1 MAWTRNDVHSVQ
13 MTMSRLTTRRPR
25 RRAAR
30 LAGGVWGVLALS
42 LALSLALLLAGTPSS
57 LPSGTRAAASP
68 PPTATLVIDR
78 GAKTFSPDRVTLA
91 GGGTLNLVNLDI
103 FDHTVTS
110 VATDEEGTPLFDVRV
125 AAGTSATITGVET
138 LAAGSYDFF
147 CKLHPQMRGLLVV
160 EGGGGTVTPELT
172 SFDQPLVVP
181 RKERGARITLPMRL
195 ARVRM
200 LPTGPKTPMWT
211 YGGSYP
217 GPTIVRPAGRETRVR
232 FVHRLPRRAGAMTV
246 HLHGDHHAPEHD
258 GQPTT
263 QLVRRGQA
271 RTYEYPLTYGGLPEP
286 SSFFFY
292 HDHRMDRT
300 ARNNWRGLQGM
311 FMVKDSSESRLRLPE
326 GSRDVPLMVSE
337 RSFRNDNALTNPF
350 AHGPR
355 MVGHDGAMAWVGQH
369 APPDDATV
377 GTHVLV
383 NGRYAPYLSV
393 SATRYRLRLLNASH
407 FSAFSIGLSDGRP
420 LLQIG
425 TGNGLLPRPVVR
437 DRVLLGPAQR
447 ADVIV
452 DFHGASG
459 RRVVLDSVPAPLGET
474 GADARQ
480 AALMQFRVGA
490 EASDASRLPARLP
503 SPELVRVPATVSKTW
518 TFDLGGRGH
527 QQHQRGTFWSVN
539 GRAFDPERV
548 DHRPRLGTVERWR
561 LRNTS
566 DMPHYVHI
574 HAEQWRT
581 VLRDGRPPPP
591 WERGLEDT
599 WRLDPG
605 EVVEVAARF
614 EDYTGP
620 FMIHCHMLDH
630 EDHGMM
636 ARFDVVR

>member
-1 MAWTRNDVHSVQ
+1 MLG
-13 MTMSRLTTRRPR
+13 MTHAEKRAFTDPMRTGTGSGR
-25 RRAAR
+25 RRR
-30 LAGGVWGVLALS
+30 RVGWLAGLLGLALAAGA
-42 LALSLALLLAGTPSS
+42 ALGAAP
-57 LPSGTRAAASP
+57 PAPPVAEAAAAPAAATVVVDLGAATYSP
-68 PPTATLVIDR
+68 GVVVLQ
-78 GAKTFSPDRVTLA
+78 
-91 GGGTLNLVNLDI
+91 GGGTLTLVNLDNL
-103 FDHTVTS
+103 DHTVTS
-110 VATDEEGTPLFDVRV
+110 VATDAGGLPLFDVRV
-125 AAGTSATITGVET
+125 AAGTSATITGVAG
-138 LAAGSYDFF
+138 LAEGSYAFY
-147 CKLHPQMRGLLVV
+147 CRLHPRMRGELVV
-160 EGGGGTVTPELT
+160 EGGEGTVTPERP

-181 RKERGARITLPMRL
+181 ARVRGAEVTLPMRQ

-200 LPTGPKTPMWT
+200 LPTGPRTRMWT

-246 HLHGDHHAPEHD
+246 HLHGDHHASEHD

-263 QLVRRGQA
+263 QLVRHGQD
-271 RTYEYPLTYGGLPEP
+271 RTYVYPLTYGGLPEP

-311 FMVKDSSESRLRLPE
+311 FVVEDPEESRLRLPN
-326 GSRDVPLMVSE
+326 GGRDVPLMISD
-337 RSFRNDNALTNPF
+337 RSFRSDNALTNPF

-355 MVGHDGAMAWVGQH
+355 MVGQHGSMAWKGPK

-383 NGRYAPYLSV
+383 NGRYAPYLRV

-407 FSAFSIGLSDGRP
+407 FSAYSIGLSDGRP

-425 TGNGLLPRPVVR
+425 TGNGLLRQPVVR

-447 ADVIV
+447 ADVVV
-452 DFHGASG
+452 DLHGASG
-459 RRVVLDSVPAPLGET
+459 QDLVLDSVPAEPGES
-474 GADARQ
+474 GDDAR
-480 AALMQFRVGA
+480 AATLMQLRVGA
-490 EASDASRLPARLP
+490 EARDPSRLPARLP
-503 SPELVRVPATVSKTW
+503 SPGLVRAPGRVSKTW
-518 TFDLGGRGH
+518 TFDLDGNDH
-527 QQHQRGTFWSVN
+527 HGTFWSVN
-539 GRAFDPERV
+539 GHAFDPDRV
-548 DHRPRLGTVERWR
+548 DHRARLGTVERWR

-566 DMPHYVHI
+566 DMTHYVHI

-581 VLRDGRPPPP
+581 VLRDGKRPPP

-599 WRLDPG
+599 WRLEPG

>member
-1 MAWTRNDVHSVQ
+1 
-13 MTMSRLTTRRPR
+13 MSSRPGTLWV
-25 RRAAR
+25 A
-30 LAGGVWGVLALS
+30 LCLS
-42 LALSLALLLAGTPSS
+42 LALSLSLSFAAAPSS
-57 LPSGTRAAASP
+57 RSPGADPFAASAASAP
-68 PPTATLVIDR
+68 GAATIVVDR
-78 GAKTFSPDRVTLA
+78 GSASFSPGTVALA
-91 GGGTLNLVNLDI
+91 GGGTLTLVNFDI
-103 FDHTVTS
+103 LDHTVTS
-110 VATDEEGTPLFDVRV
+110 VATDAEGTPLFDVRV
-125 AAGTSATITGVET
+125 AAGTSATITGVEE
-138 LAAGSYDFF
+138 LGEGSYAFF
-147 CKLHPQMRGLLVV
+147 CKLHPQMRGTLVV
-160 EGGGGTVTPELT
+160 QGGDGTATPQLP

-181 RKERGARITLPMRL
+181 DRVRGAEVTLQMRE

-200 LPTGPKTPMWT
+200 LPTGPRTRMWT

-217 GPTIVRPAGRETRVR
+217 GPTIVRPAGEKTRVR
-232 FVHRLPRRAGAMTV
+232 FVHRLPPRAGAMTV

-263 QLVRRGQA
+263 ELVRPGQS
-271 RTYEYPLTYGGLPEP
+271 RTYDYPLTFGGLPAP

-311 FMVKDSSESRLRLPE
+311 FLVEDAAESRLRLPA
-326 GSRDVPLMVSE
+326 GRRDVPLMISD
-337 RSFRNDNALTNPF
+337 RSFRRDNSLTNPF
-350 AHGPR
+350 ANGVR
-355 MVGHDGAMAWVGQH
+355 MVGHHGEMAWAGPK

-383 NGRYAPYLSV
+383 NGRYAPYLRV

-407 FSAFSIGLSDGRP
+407 FSAYSIGLSDGRP
-420 LLQIG
+420 LVQIG

-452 DFHGASG
+452 DLHGAAG
-459 RRVVLDSVPAPLGET
+459 QDLVLDSVPAAPGQS
-474 GADARQ
+474 GDDARP
-480 AALMQFRVGA
+480 AALMQLRVGA
-490 EASDASRLPARLP
+490 EAPDRSLLPARLP
-503 SPELVRVPATVSKTW
+503 SPELVRAPTGVSKTW
-518 TFDLGGRGH
+518 TFGLDGH
-527 QQHQRGTFWSVN
+527 GHRDHEDRATFWSVN
-539 GRAFDPERV
+539 HRAFDPERV
-548 DHRPRLGTVERWR
+548 DHRARLGTVERWR
-561 LRNTS
+561 LRNSS
-566 DMPHYVHI
+566 DMTHYIHI
-574 HAEQWRT
+574 HGEQWRT
-581 VLRDGRPPPP
+581 VLRDGKRPPP

-599 WRLDPG
+599 WRLEPG

>member
-1 MAWTRNDVHSVQ
+1 MTWGKSRARAPVAWLV
-13 MTMSRLTTRRPR
+13 
-25 RRAAR
+25 
-30 LAGGVWGVLALS
+30 AG
-42 LALSLALLLAGTPSS
+42 LLLAVALALAPSAPSVRSAGTSAS
-57 LPSGTRAAASP
+57 AAAAPGS
-68 PPTATLVIDR
+68 ATLVVDR
-78 GAKTFSPDRVTLA
+78 GSLSFTPSTVSLR
-91 GGGTLNLVNLDI
+91 GGGTLTLVNLDT

-110 VATDEEGTPLFDVRV
+110 VATDAEGTPLFDVRV
-125 AAGTSATITGVET
+125 PAGTSATITGVEA
-138 LAAGSYDFF
+138 LAEGSYAFF
-147 CKLHPQMRGLLVV
+147 CKLHPQMRGVLSV
-160 EGGGGTVTPELT
+160 EGGDGTVTPELPA
-172 SFDQPLVVP
+172 FEQRLVVP
-181 RKERGARITLPMRL
+181 RRLTGPLVTIPMRQ

-200 LPTGPKTPMWT
+200 LPTGPRTRMWT

-232 FVHRLPRRAGAMTV
+232 FIHQLPRKVGALTV
-246 HLHGDHHAPEHD
+246 HLHGDHHAAEHD

-263 QLVRRGQA
+263 QLVRPGRS
-271 RTYEYPLTYGGLPEP
+271 RVYEYPLTYGGLPEP

-292 HDHRMDRT
+292 HDHRMDHT

-311 FMVKDSSESRLRLPE
+311 FVVKDPSESSLQLPT
-326 GSRDVPLMVSE
+326 GRRDVPLMLAD
-337 RSFRNDNALTNPF
+337 RSFRSDNELTNPF
-350 AHGPR
+350 AHGPT
-355 MVGHDGAMAWVGQH
+355 MVGHHGSMAWTGPH

-383 NGRYAPYLSV
+383 NGRYAPYLPV

-407 FSAFSIGLSDGRP
+407 FSSYSIGLSDGRP

-425 TGNGLLPRPVVR
+425 TGNGLLRKPVVR

-452 DFHGASG
+452 DFHGATG
-459 RRVVLDSVPAPLGET
+459 RDLVLDSVPNAAGAT
-474 GADARQ
+474 GDDARQ

-490 EASDASRLPARLP
+490 EAPDRSRLPARLP
-503 SPELVRVPATVSKTW
+503 SPDLVDVPKTVSKTW
-518 TFDLGGRGH
+518 TFGLGETHGH
-527 QQHQRGTFWSVN
+527 HAGSFWSVN

-548 DHRPRLGTVERWR
+548 DHRARLGTVERWR
-561 LRNTS
+561 LRNVS
-566 DMPHYVHI
+566 DVTHYVHI

-581 VLRDGRPPPP
+581 VLRDGKPPPP
-591 WERGLEDT
+591 WEQGLEDT
-599 WRLDPG
+599 WRLEPG

-614 EDYTGP
+614 EDYTGS

>member
-1 MAWTRNDVHSVQ
+1 MTRV
-13 MTMSRLTTRRPR
+13 TRRAFTDSMGTR
-25 RRAAR
+25 TWRLRAGWA
-30 LAGGVWGVLALS
+30 AG
-42 LALSLALLLAGTPSS
+42 LLAVA
-57 LPSGTRAAASP
+57 LAAGAALGAAP
-68 PPTATLVIDR
+68 PPPPPAQAAVAPASATVVVDR
-78 GAKTFSPDRVTLA
+78 GQLRFTPGEVALA
-91 GGGTLNLVNLDI
+91 GGGTLTLVNLDT

-110 VATDEEGTPLFDVRV
+110 VATDAAGVPLFDVRV
-125 AAGTSATITGVET
+125 AAGTSATITGVEA
-138 LAAGSYDFF
+138 LGEGAYDFF
-147 CKLHPQMRGLLVV
+147 CKLHPQMRGVLVV
-160 EGGGGTVTPELT
+160 QGGDGTATPQLP

-181 RKERGARITLPMRL
+181 DRVRGTEVTLPMRE

-200 LPTGPKTPMWT
+200 LPTGPRTRMWT

-217 GPTIVRPAGRETRVR
+217 GPTVVGRAGRETRVR
-232 FVHRLPRRAGAMTV
+232 FVHRLPPRAGAMTV
-246 HLHGDHHAPEHD
+246 HLHGDHHASEHD

-263 QLVRRGQA
+263 QLVRPGQS
-271 RTYEYPLTYGGLPEP
+271 RTYEYPLTYAGLPEP

-311 FMVKDSSESRLRLPE
+311 FLVEDPAEARLQLPT
-326 GSRDVPLMVSE
+326 GRRDVPLMISD
-337 RSFRNDNALTNPF
+337 RSFRRDNSLTNPF
-350 AHGPR
+350 AGGAR
-355 MVGHDGAMAWVGQH
+355 MVGHHGAMAWVGPK

-383 NGRYAPYLSV
+383 NGRYAPYLRV

-407 FSAFSIGLSDGRP
+407 FSAYSIGLSDGRP
-420 LLQIG
+420 LLQVG
-425 TGNGLLPRPVVR
+425 TGNGLLRRPVVR

-447 ADVIV
+447 ADVVV
-452 DFHGASG
+452 DLHGAAG
-459 RRVVLDSVPAPLGET
+459 QDLVLDSVPAAPGES
-474 GADARQ
+474 GDDARP
-480 AALMQFRVGA
+480 AALMQLRVGA
-490 EASDASRLPARLP
+490 EEQDRSRLPARLP
-503 SPELVRVPATVSKTW
+503 SPDLVRAPARVSKTW
-518 TFDLGGRGH
+518 TFDLDSTAHGRHG
-527 QQHQRGTFWSVN
+527 RATYWSVN
-539 GRAFDPERV
+539 RHAFDPGRV
-548 DHRPRLGTVERWR
+548 DHRARLGTVERWR

-566 DMPHYVHI
+566 DMTHYVHI

-581 VLRDGRPPPP
+581 VLRDGKRPPP

-599 WRLDPG
+599 WRLEPG

>member
-1 MAWTRNDVHSVQ
+1 MHLTGDAFRPGERHADRMTTRRTSAGWLVGALVLALVLAAPA
-13 MTMSRLTTRRPR
+13 LTTRPTGST
-25 RRAAR
+25 A
-30 LAGGVWGVLALS
+30 
-42 LALSLALLLAGTPSS
+42 
-57 LPSGTRAAASP
+57 AAASAP
-68 PPTATLVIDR
+68 RTATLVVDR
-78 GAKTFSPDRVTLA
+78 GALTFSPATVTVA
-91 GGGTLNLVNLDI
+91 GGGMLTLVNLDT

-110 VATDEEGTPLFDVRV
+110 VATNAEGQPLFDVRV
-125 AAGTSATITGVET
+125 PAGTSATITGVEL
-138 LAAGSYDFF
+138 LAEGLYAFF
-147 CKLHPQMRGLLVV
+147 CKLHPQMRGTLSV
-160 EGGGGTVTPELT
+160 EGAGGTVTPDLL
-172 SFDQPLVVP
+172 SFDQPLAVP
-181 RKERGARITLPMRL
+181 EKERSALVTLPMRL

-200 LPTGPKTPMWT
+200 LPTGPRTTMWT

-217 GPTIVRPAGRETRVR
+217 GPTVIGQAGRETRVR
-232 FVHRLPRRAGAMTV
+232 FVHRLPRKAGAMTV

-263 QLVRRGQA
+263 HLVRPGQA
-271 RTYEYPLTYGGLPEP
+271 RTYEYPLTYGGVPEP

-292 HDHRMDRT
+292 HDHRMDHT

-311 FMVKDSSESRLRLPE
+311 FIVEDDAESKLRLPS
-326 GSRDVPLMVSE
+326 GSRDVPLMISD
-337 RSFRNDNALTNPF
+337 RSFRSDNALTNPF
-350 AHGPR
+350 AHAPR
-355 MVGHDGAMAWVGQH
+355 MVGHHGSMAWVGPH

-383 NGRYAPYLSV
+383 NGRYAPYLRV

-407 FSAFSIGLSDGRP
+407 FSAYSIGLSDGRP

-425 TGNGLLPRPVVR
+425 TGNGLLHKPVVR

-459 RRVVLDSVPAPLGET
+459 RDIVLDSVPAEAGAT

-480 AALMQFRVGA
+480 AALMEFRVGA
-490 EASDASRLPARLP
+490 DAPDPSRLPARLP
-503 SPELVRVPATVSKTW
+503 SPGLVRAPAKVSKTW
-518 TFDLGGRGH
+518 TFDLGGHQHGH
-527 QQHQRGTFWSVN
+527 HQRGTFWSVN
-539 GRAFDPERV
+539 GHSFDPERV

-566 DMPHYVHI
+566 DMTHYVHI

-581 VLRDGRPPPP
+581 VLRDGKPPPP

-599 WRLDPG
+599 WRLEPG

-636 ARFDVVR
+636 ARFDVVK

>member
-1 MAWTRNDVHSVQ
+1 MPRAPRSACDNWPVIPNH
-13 MTMSRLTTRRPR
+13 RL
-25 RRAAR
+25 RRAPW
-30 LAGGVWGVLALS
+30 LLGLLWLALA
-42 LALSLALLLAGTPSS
+42 LALTAAPGSSPGAGATASS
-57 LPSGTRAAASP
+57 GS
-68 PPTATLVIDR
+68 ATIVVNR
-78 GAKTFSPDRVTLA
+78 GAVSFSPATVTLA
-91 GGGTLNLVNLDI
+91 GGGSLTLVNLDT

-110 VATDEEGTPLFDVRV
+110 VATDAAGAPLFDVRV
-125 AAGTSATITGVET
+125 AAGTSATITGVEA
-138 LAAGSYDFF
+138 LAEGAFDFF
-147 CKLHPQMRGLLVV
+147 CKLHPQMRGQVRV
-160 EGGGGTVTPELT
+160 EGGGGTVTPQLP
-172 SFDQPLVVP
+172 SFDQPLAVP
-181 RKERGARITLPMRL
+181 REVRGARITVPIRE

-200 LPTGPKTPMWT
+200 LASGPTTRMWT

-217 GPTIVRPAGRETRVR
+217 GPTIVRPAGRQTRVR
-232 FVHRLPRRAGAMTV
+232 FVHQLPRKAGAMTV

-263 QLVRRGQA
+263 HLVRPGKS
-271 RTYEYPLTYGGLPEP
+271 RTYDYPLTYGGLPEP

-311 FMVKDSSESRLRLPE
+311 FVVEDPSESRLRLPA
-326 GSRDVPLMVSE
+326 GSRDVPLMISD
-337 RSFRNDNALTNPF
+337 RSFRSDNALTNPF
-350 AHGPR
+350 AQGPR
-355 MVGHDGAMAWVGQH
+355 MVGHHGAMAWVGPH
-369 APPDDATV
+369 APPNDATV

-383 NGRYAPYLSV
+383 NGRHAPYLPV

-407 FSAFSIGLSDGRP
+407 FSAYSIGLSDGRP

-425 TGNGLLPRPVVR
+425 TGNGLLSRPVVR

-459 RRVVLDSVPAPLGET
+459 RDLVLDSVPAAAGES
-474 GADARQ
+474 GDDARA

-490 EASDASRLPARLP
+490 EAADPSRLPARLP
-503 SPELVRVPATVSKTW
+503 APDLVRVPKKVSKTW
-518 TFDLGGRGH
+518 TFGLDGTK
-527 QQHQRGTFWSVN
+527 QHGTFWSVN
-539 GRAFDPERV
+539 ERAYDPERV
-548 DHRPRLGTVERWR
+548 DHRARLGTVERWR

-566 DMPHYVHI
+566 DLTHYVHI

-581 VLRDGRPPPP
+581 VLRDGKAPPP
-591 WERGLEDT
+591 WEQGLEDT
-599 WRLDPG
+599 WRLEPG

>member
-1 MAWTRNDVHSVQ
+1 MASFLGLAVV
-13 MTMSRLTTRRPR
+13 
-25 RRAAR
+25 AA
-30 LAGGVWGVLALS
+30 GALG
-42 LALSLALLLAGTPSS
+42 AAPPAPGPAEAV
-57 LPSGTRAAASP
+57 AAA
-68 PPTATLVIDR
+68 PTSAVIEVR
-78 GAKTFSPDRVTLA
+78 PGAPTYSPDVVVLA
-91 GGGTLNLVNLDI
+91 GGGTLTLVNRDT

-110 VATDEEGTPLFDVRV
+110 VATDAQGTPLFDMRV
-125 AAGTSATITGVET
+125 PAGTVATVTGVSG
-138 LAAGSYDFF
+138 LAAGSYPFF
-147 CKLHPQMRGLLVV
+147 CRFHPRMRGELVV
-160 EGGGGTVTPELT
+160 EGGAGPVTPEPV

-181 RKERGARITLPMRL
+181 DRVRGARVTLAMRQ

-200 LPTGPKTPMWT
+200 LPTGPRTRMWT

-217 GPTIVRPAGRETRVR
+217 GPTIVRPGGRETSVR
-232 FVHRLPRRAGAMTV
+232 FVHRLPRKAGAMTV
-246 HLHGDHHAPEHD
+246 HLHGDHHASEHD

-263 QLVRRGQA
+263 QLVRPGQS

-311 FMVKDSSESRLRLPE
+311 FVVEDEDERRLRLRLPS
-326 GSRDVPLMVSE
+326 GRRDVPLMVSD
-337 RSFRNDNALTNPF
+337 RSFRADNSLTNPF
-350 AHGPR
+350 AGGIR
-355 MVGHDGAMAWVGQH
+355 MVGHDGAMAWVGPK

-383 NGRYAPYLSV
+383 NGRYAPYLPV

-407 FSAFSIGLSDGRP
+407 FSAYSFGFSDGRP
-420 LLQIG
+420 LVQVG

-447 ADVIV
+447 ADVVV
-452 DFHGASG
+452 DFHGATG
-459 RRVVLDSVPAPLGET
+459 RNLVLDSVPAPLGES
-474 GADARQ
+474 GDDARQ
-480 AALMQFRVGA
+480 AVVMQFRVGA
-490 EASDASRLPARLP
+490 EERDTSRVPAQLP
-503 SPELVRVPATVSKTW
+503 SPDLVRAPARVSKRW
-518 TFDLGGRGH
+518 TFDLGGAHPDAGH
-527 QQHQRGTFWSVN
+527 GGGHGAGHGGGGNRPRGTFWSVN
-539 GRAFDPERV
+539 GHAFDPTRV
-548 DHRPRLGTVERWR
+548 DHRPRLGTTERWR

-566 DMPHYVHI
+566 DMTHYVHI

-581 VLRDGRPPPP
+581 VRRNGKPPPP

-599 WRLDPG
+599 WRLEPG
-605 EVVEVAARF
+605 EVVDVAARF

>member
-1 MAWTRNDVHSVQ
+1 MSTSRRSAAW
-13 MTMSRLTTRRPR
+13 
-25 RRAAR
+25 
-30 LAGGVWGVLALS
+30 LAG
-42 LALSLALLLAGTPSS
+42 ALLLTLAMPLAAGPASA
-57 LPSGTRAAASP
+57 PNAGAVAAPAA
-68 PPTATLVIDR
+68 ATLVVTPGVLD
-78 GAKTFSPDRVTLA
+78 FSPKQVHLG
-91 GGGTLNLVNLDI
+91 GGGTLTLVNLDT

-110 VATDEEGTPLFDVRV
+110 VATGVDGAPLFDVRV
-125 AAGTSATITGVET
+125 PGGTSAAITGAEA
-138 LAAGSYDFF
+138 LAEGSYPFY

-160 EGGGGTVTPELT
+160 EGGGGTVTPQLP

-181 RKERGARITLPMRL
+181 RHKRGAQITVPMRQ

-200 LPTGPKTPMWT
+200 LPTGPKTRMWT
-211 YGGSYP
+211 YGGTYP

-232 FVHRLPRRAGAMTV
+232 FVHRLPRRAGALSV
-246 HLHGDHHAPEHD
+246 HLHGDHHASEHD

-263 QLVRRGQA
+263 QLIRRGQA
-271 RTYEYPLTYGGLPEP
+271 RTYDYPLTYGGLPEP

-300 ARNNWRGLQGM
+300 ARNGWRGLQGM
-311 FMVKDSSESRLRLPE
+311 FLVKDSAERSLRLPT
-326 GSRDVPLMVSE
+326 GKRDVPLMMVD
-337 RSFRNDNALTNPF
+337 RSFRVDNELTNPF
-350 AHGPR
+350 AHGPK
-355 MVGHDGAMAWVGQH
+355 MVGHHGAMAWTGPH

-383 NGRYAPYLSV
+383 NGRYAPYLRV

-407 FSAFSIGLSDGRP
+407 FTSYAIGLADGRP

-425 TGNGLLPRPVVR
+425 TGNGLLHKPVVR
-437 DRVLLGPAQR
+437 QRVLLGPAQR

-459 RRVVLDSVPAPLGET
+459 KDLVLDSVPAAAGET

-480 AALMQFRVGA
+480 TALMQFRVGGE
-490 EASDASRLPARLP
+490 EADRSRLPARLP
-503 SPELVRVPATVSKTW
+503 SPDLVRVPAKVTKTW
-518 TFDLGGRGH
+518 TFDLGGN
-527 QQHQRGTFWSVN
+527 QRHGTFWGIN
-539 GRAFDPERV
+539 GRAFDPGRV
-548 DHRPRLGTVERWR
+548 DHRARLGTVERWR
-561 LRNTS
+561 LRNTG
-566 DMPHYVHI
+566 DVTHYVHI

-581 VLRDGRPPPP
+581 VLRNGRRPPP

-599 WRLDPG
+599 WRLEPG

-636 ARFDVVR
+636 ARFDVKR

>member
-1 MAWTRNDVHSVQ
+1 M
-13 MTMSRLTTRRPR
+13 
-25 RRAAR
+25 
-30 LAGGVWGVLALS
+30 S
-42 LALSLALLLAGTPSS
+42 LALSVAGTPSS
-57 LPSGTRAAASP
+57 LPAGTRASASP
-68 PPTATLVIDR
+68 PRSATMVIDQGFLR
-78 GAKTFSPDRVTLA
+78 FSPSTVTLA
-91 GGGTLNLVNLDI
+91 GGGTLTLDNLDV

-110 VATDEEGTPLFDVRV
+110 VATDAEGTPLFDVRV
-125 AAGTSATITGVET
+125 AGGTSATITGVEA
-138 LAAGSYDFF
+138 LADGSYPFF
-147 CKLHPQMRGLLVV
+147 CKLHPQMRGLL
-160 EGGGGTVTPELT
+160 EIQGGGGTVEPELP
-172 SFDQPLVVP
+172 SFDQRLVIP
-181 RKERGARITLPMRL
+181 QEKRGALITLRMRK

-200 LPTGPKTPMWT
+200 LPTGPKTSMWT

-217 GPTIVRPAGRETRVR
+217 GPTIVRPAGRATKVR
-232 FVHRLPRRAGAMTV
+232 FVHQLPRRAGALTV
-246 HLHGDHHAPEHD
+246 HLHGDHHASEHD

-263 QLVRRGQA
+263 QLVRPGRS

-311 FMVKDSSESRLRLPE
+311 FVVEDSSESRLRLPA
-326 GSRDVPLMVSE
+326 GSRDVPLMVSD
-337 RSFRNDNALTNPF
+337 RSFRSNNALTNPF
-350 AHGPR
+350 ARAPR
-355 MVGHDGAMAWVGQH
+355 MVGHHGAMAWIGPH

-383 NGRYAPYLSV
+383 NGRYAPYLPV

-407 FSAFSIGLSDGRP
+407 FSAYSIGLSDGRP

-437 DRVLLGPAQR
+437 NRVLLGPAQR

-459 RRVVLDSVPAPLGET
+459 RNLVLDSMPAALGET

-490 EASDASRLPARLP
+490 EAPDPSRLPARLP
-503 SPELVRVPATVSKTW
+503 SPDLVRVPARVSKTW
-518 TFDLGGRGH
+518 TFDLSASTH
-527 QQHQRGTFWSVN
+527 HHQRGTFWSIN
-539 GRAFDPERV
+539 GQAFDPERV
-548 DHRPRLGTVERWR
+548 DHRARLGTVERWR

-566 DMPHYVHI
+566 DMTHYIHI

-581 VLRDGRPPPP
+581 VLRDGKPPPP

-599 WRLDPG
+599 WRLEPG
-605 EVVEVAARF
+605 EVVEVATRF

>member
-1 MAWTRNDVHSVQ
+1 
-13 MTMSRLTTRRPR
+13 MTSRC
-25 RRAAR
+25 AAP
-30 LAGGVWGVLALS
+30 LAGLVIALALALS
-42 LALSLALLLAGTPSS
+42 PAAPSAPSAAPSSALALPRS
-57 LPSGTRAAASP
+57 
-68 PPTATLVIDR
+68 ATLVIDR
-78 GAKTFSPDRVTLA
+78 GAVTFSPGTVTLD
-91 GGGTLNLVNLDI
+91 GGGTLTLVNLDI

-110 VATDEEGTPLFDVRV
+110 VATGADGAPLFDVRV
-125 AAGTSATITGVET
+125 AAGTSATITGVEA
-138 LAAGSYDFF
+138 LAEGTYAFF
-147 CKLHPQMRGLLVV
+147 CKLHPQMRGSLLVQ
-160 EGGGGTVTPELT
+160 GGDGSVTPELP
-172 SFDQPLVVP
+172 SFEQPLAIP
-181 RKERGARITLPMRL
+181 RKERGALTTLPMRL

-200 LPTGPKTPMWT
+200 LPTGPRTRMWT

-217 GPTIVRPAGRETRVR
+217 GPTIVRPAGRKTMVR

-263 QLVRRGQA
+263 QLVRPGQS
-271 RTYEYPLTYGGLPEP
+271 RTYDYPLTYGGLPEP

-311 FMVKDSSESRLRLPE
+311 FIVKDASESRLRLPD
-326 GSRDVPLMVSE
+326 GKRDVPLMVSD
-337 RSFRNDNALTNPF
+337 RSFRSDNALTNPF

-355 MVGHDGAMAWVGQH
+355 MVGHHGAMAWVGPH

-383 NGRYAPYLSV
+383 NGRSAPYLRV

-407 FSAFSIGLSDGRP
+407 FSSYAIGLSDGRP

-425 TGNGLLPRPVVR
+425 TGNGLLGRPVVR

-459 RRVVLDSVPAPLGET
+459 RDLVLDSVPAAPGET
-474 GADARQ
+474 GADARP

-490 EASDASRLPARLP
+490 DAADPSRLPARLP
-503 SPELVRVPATVSKTW
+503 APDLVPVPARVSKTW
-518 TFDLGGRGH
+518 TFDLDGNTH
-527 QQHQRGTFWSVN
+527 HGTFWSVN
-539 GRAFDPERV
+539 GRAFDPDRV
-548 DHRPRLGTVERWR
+548 EHRARLGSVERWR

-566 DMPHYVHI
+566 DMTHYVHI

-581 VLRDGRPPPP
+581 VLRDGKRPPPS
-591 WERGLEDT
+591 ERGLEDT
-599 WRLDPG
+599 WRLEPG

-636 ARFDVVR
+636 ARFDVVK

>member
-1 MAWTRNDVHSVQ
+1 MPGARSNVHSVQ
-13 MTMSRLTTRRPR
+13 MTMRRPR
-25 RRAAR
+25 RRAAWLVGALWIA
-30 LAGGVWGVLALS
+30 LAVTLTSAPSTRPAGVPAF
-42 LALSLALLLAGTPSS
+42 
-57 LPSGTRAAASP
+57 AASAASAP
-68 PPTATLVIDR
+68 LAATLVIDR
-78 GAKTFSPDRVTLA
+78 GTPKFSPGTVALA
-91 GGGTLNLVNLDI
+91 GGGTLSLVNLDV

-110 VATDEEGTPLFDVRV
+110 VATDADGLPLFDVRV
-125 AAGTSATITGVET
+125 AAGTSATITGIEA
-138 LAAGSYDFF
+138 LAPGSYAFF

-172 SFDQPLVVP
+172 PFEQALVVP
-181 RKERGARITLPMRL
+181 RKKRGALVTLPMRL

-200 LPTGPKTPMWT
+200 LPTGPKTPLWT

-263 QLVRRGQA
+263 QLVRPGQS
-271 RTYEYPLTYGGLPEP
+271 RIYEYPLTYGGLPEP

-311 FMVKDSSESRLRLPE
+311 FLVKDPSESRLRLPA
-326 GSRDVPLMVSE
+326 GKRDVPLMISD
-337 RSFRNDNALTNPF
+337 RSFRSDNALTNPF
-350 AHGPR
+350 AHAPR
-355 MVGHDGAMAWVGQH
+355 MIGHHGAMAWVGPH

-383 NGRYAPYLSV
+383 NGRHAPYLPV
-393 SATRYRLRLLNASH
+393 SATRHRLRLLNASH
-407 FSAFSIGLSDGRP
+407 FSAYSIGLSDGRP

-425 TGNGLLPRPVVR
+425 TGNGLLRRPVVR

-459 RRVVLDSVPAPLGET
+459 RDLVLDSVPAAPGET
-474 GADARQ
+474 GADARP
-480 AALMQFRVGA
+480 ASLMQFRVGA
-490 EASDASRLPARLP
+490 EAPDPSRLPARLP
-503 SPELVRVPATVSKTW
+503 SPALVPVPAKVSKTW
-518 TFDLGGRGH
+518 TFDLGGGDH
-527 QQHQRGTFWSVN
+527 EHQRGTFWSVN
-539 GRAFDPERV
+539 GRAFAPDRI
-548 DHRPRLGTVERWR
+548 DHRARLGTAERWR

-566 DMPHYVHI
+566 DMTHYVHI

-581 VLRDGRPPPP
+581 VLRDGKRPPP
-591 WERGLEDT
+591 WEQGLEDT
-599 WRLDPG
+599 WRLEPG

>member
-1 MAWTRNDVHSVQ
+1 
-13 MTMSRLTTRRPR
+13 MTMSRLSTRRPR

-30 LAGGVWGVLALS
+30 LAGAAWLALAVS
-42 LALSLALLLAGTPSS
+42 LALSLAGTPSS
-57 LPSGTRAAASP
+57 LPPGTRASAASP
-68 PPTATLVIDR
+68 PHAATVVVDR
-78 GAKTFSPDRVTLA
+78 GAVTYSPGTVTLA
-91 GGGTLNLVNLDI
+91 GGGTLNLVNLDT
-103 FDHTVTS
+103 FDHTITS
-110 VATDEEGTPLFDVRV
+110 VATDAGGNPLFDVRV
-125 AAGTSATITGVET
+125 AAGTSATITGIEA
-138 LAAGSYDFF
+138 LAAGSYAFF

-160 EGGGGTVTPELT
+160 EGGGGTVTPELP
-172 SFDQPLVVP
+172 SFDQRLVVP
-181 RKERGARITLPMRL
+181 RKERGALTRLPMRL

-263 QLVRRGQA
+263 QLVRRGQS

-311 FMVKDSSESRLRLPE
+311 FLVKDSSESRLRLPT
-326 GSRDVPLMVSE
+326 GSRDVPLMVSD
-337 RSFRNDNALTNPF
+337 RSFRSDNALTNPF

-355 MVGHDGAMAWVGQH
+355 MVGHHGAMAWVGQH

-383 NGRYAPYLSV
+383 NGRYAPYLPV

-407 FSAFSIGLSDGRP
+407 FSAYSIGLSDGRP

-425 TGNGLLPRPVVR
+425 TGNGLLRRPVVR

-459 RRVVLDSVPAPLGET
+459 RDLVLDSVPAPLGET

-490 EASDASRLPARLP
+490 EAPDASRLPARLP
-503 SPELVRVPATVSKTW
+503 SPDLVRVPANVSKTW
-518 TFDLGGRGH
+518 TFDLGGSDH

-539 GRAFDPERV
+539 GHAFDPERV

-581 VLRDGRPPPP
+581 VLRDGKRPPP
-591 WERGLEDT
+591 WEQGLEDT

>member
-1 MAWTRNDVHSVQ
+1 MPPTLNDVHSGQ

-30 LAGGVWGVLALS
+30 LAGAVWLALAVS
-42 LALSLALLLAGTPSS
+42 LAMLLAGTPSS
-57 LPSGTRAAASP
+57 LPPGTPALAASAP
-68 PPTATLVIDR
+68 SAATLVIDR
-78 GAKTFSPDRVTLA
+78 GSLRFSPATVALA
-91 GGGTLNLVNLDI
+91 GGGTLNVVNLDT

-110 VATDEEGTPLFDVRV
+110 VSTDAEGTPLFDVRV
-125 AAGTSATITGVET
+125 SAGTSATITGVEA
-138 LAAGSYDFF
+138 LAAGSYAFF
-147 CKLHPQMRGLLVV
+147 CKLHPQMRGLILV
-160 EGGGGTVTPELT
+160 EGGGGTVTPELPA
-172 SFDQPLVVP
+172 FEQPLFVP
-181 RKERGARITLPMRL
+181 RKERGALTTLPMRL

-200 LPTGPKTPMWT
+200 LPTGPRTPMWT

-263 QLVRRGQA
+263 QLVRRGQS

-311 FMVKDSSESRLRLPE
+311 FLVKDASESRLRLPT
-326 GSRDVPLMVSE
+326 GGRDVPLMVTD
-337 RSFRNDNALTNPF
+337 RSFRSDNSLTNPF

-355 MVGHDGAMAWVGQH
+355 MIGHHGAMAWVGQH

-383 NGRYAPYLSV
+383 NGRYAPYLPV

-407 FSAFSIGLSDGRP
+407 FSAYSIGLSDGRP

-425 TGNGLLPRPVVR
+425 TGNGLLPRSVVR

-459 RRVVLDSVPAPLGET
+459 RRIVLDSVPAALGET

-490 EASDASRLPARLP
+490 EAADPSRLPARLP
-503 SPELVRVPATVSKTW
+503 SPDLVRVPATVSKTW
-518 TFDLGGRGH
+518 TFDLGGGD
-527 QQHQRGTFWSVN
+527 HQRGTFWSVN
-539 GRAFDPERV
+539 GHAFDPERV

-581 VLRDGRPPPP
+581 VLRDGKPPPP

>member
-1 MAWTRNDVHSVQ
+1 MPPTLNDVHSGQ

-30 LAGGVWGVLALS
+30 LAGAVWLALAVS
-42 LALSLALLLAGTPSS
+42 LAMLLAGTPSS
-57 LPSGTRAAASP
+57 LPPGTPALAASAP
-68 PPTATLVIDR
+68 SAATLVIDR
-78 GAKTFSPDRVTLA
+78 GSLRFSPATVALA
-91 GGGTLNLVNLDI
+91 GGGTLNVVNLDT

-110 VATDEEGTPLFDVRV
+110 VSTDAEGTPLFDVRV
-125 AAGTSATITGVET
+125 SAGTSATITGVEA
-138 LAAGSYDFF
+138 LAAGSYAFF
-147 CKLHPQMRGLLVV
+147 CKLHPQMRGLILV
-160 EGGGGTVTPELT
+160 EGGGGTVTPELPA
-172 SFDQPLVVP
+172 FEQPLFVP
-181 RKERGARITLPMRL
+181 RKERGALTRLPMRL

-200 LPTGPKTPMWT
+200 LPTGPRTPMWT

-263 QLVRRGQA
+263 QLVRRGQS

-311 FMVKDSSESRLRLPE
+311 FLVKDASESRLRLPT
-326 GSRDVPLMVSE
+326 GGRDVPLMVTD
-337 RSFRNDNALTNPF
+337 RSFRSDNSLTNPF

-355 MVGHDGAMAWVGQH
+355 MIGHHGAMAWVGQH

-383 NGRYAPYLSV
+383 NGRYAPYLPV

-407 FSAFSIGLSDGRP
+407 FSAYSIGLSDGRP

-425 TGNGLLPRPVVR
+425 TGNGLLPRSVVR

-459 RRVVLDSVPAPLGET
+459 RRIVLDSVPAALGET

-490 EASDASRLPARLP
+490 EAADPSRLPARLP
-503 SPELVRVPATVSKTW
+503 SPDLVRVPATVSKTW
-518 TFDLGGRGH
+518 TFDLGGGDH

-539 GRAFDPERV
+539 GHAFDPERV

-581 VLRDGRPPPP
+581 VLRDGKPPPP